1 MGARL
6 RNEKY
11 LKRNRSRYFGKFDL
25 GRSYGCGSRSD
36 LGSLNTKI
44 AVIVEKVTRLES
56 LEERVER
63 LERGKR

>member
-1 MGARL
+1 MRTAFAQGILGSLILAAVTAAVGAL
-6 RNEKY
+6 WEI
-11 LKRNRSRYFGKFDL
+11 
-25 GRSYGCGSRSD
+25 RSD

-63 LERGKR
+63 LERVRSARR